1 MDKTTLHFFTAIK
14 KRWSKTYREKHNP
27 TAGNQVWR
35 WLNKMV
41 WRQTVIKKIKEKRE
55 ENNNENNRQKTI
67 RELSRRLNLKQCT
80 ITRIAGAYV
89 DAEKNIITRFNETF
103 LNMEDTEMF
112 KYLNIIKK
120 IYSTKIDEKMLTLEF
135 DPADLKQDAGIF
147 TAAHKWKIERWSS
160 SGWNDR

>member
-1 MDKTTLHFFTAIK
+1 MKTTAK
-14 KRWSKTYREKHNP
+14 D
-27 TAGNQVWR
+27 
-35 WLNKMV
+35 
-41 WRQTVIKKIKEKRE
+41 
-55 ENNNENNRQKTI
+55 I
-67 RELSRRLNLKQCT
+67 RELSRRLKPETCT

-135 DPADLKQDAGIF
+135 DPADLKQTQGFLQRLTNGKLKDDTLYVF
-147 TAAHKWKIERWSS
+147 V
-160 SGWNDR
+160 NFL